1 MVHDAE
7 KLLLKMN
14 AADYGDV
21 VGIVAGTQK
30 ATGSTNFLR
39 LHVVGADDGAGITH
53 AQLAKRKERRKRRGI
68 ATAGETEAVGLF
80 ATETRRRE
88 ENNSRNLLHS

>member
-1 MVHDAE
+1 VHPIACDESSTSDDMVHDAE

-53 AQLAKRKERRKRRGI
+53 AQLAKRKERRKAPRHKPLPERRK
-68 ATAGETEAVGLF
+68 
-80 ATETRRRE
+80 R
-88 ENNSRNLLHS
+88 

>member
-1 MVHDAE
+1 MVHEAE
-7 KLLLKMN
+7 KELLRMN
-14 AADYGDV
+14 AANTGDV

-53 AQLAKRKERRKRRGI
+53 AQLAKRRERRKTPRHKPLPERRKR
-68 ATAGETEAVGLF
+68 
-80 ATETRRRE
+80 
-88 ENNSRNLLHS
+88 